1 MVTVKSN
8 IQVTRT
14 SHSRLSEVDFN
25 NIPFGRIFA
34 DHMLVADYNE
44 GKWSEPKIVPYG
56 KIEVAPCITSLHYG
70 QAIFEGMK
78 AQRNENGEALL
89 FRPLDNHQRLNFSAD
104 RMCMPSIPEEL
115 FMEGLLELIRLDK
128 EWIPTTPGA
137 ALYIRPFMFA
147 TDEYVGIKASESY
160 KFMIFSS
167 PVGPYYP
174 EPVKLMVNTKYV
186 RAAKGG
192 TGEAKSAG
200 NYGASLKGAQ
210 EARAMGYH
218 NVMWL
223 DAHEQKFVEECGTM
237 NVFFIIDGVA
247 VTPNL
252 TGTILRGITRHSVIK
267 LLKDMGIKVQER
279 QISIDEVTEAFHA
292 GKLEEIFGT
301 GTAATVAHV
310 SHLWHDGEEM
320 VLPSIENR
328 SIGPVVLEQITN
340 IRTGQVP
347 DPYGWVVK
355 V

>member
-1 MVTVKSN
+1 MEMVKTK
-8 IQVTRT
+8 IQVTPT
-14 SHSRLSEVDFN
+14 SLSRLPEVDFN

-34 DHMLVADYNE
+34 DHMLVVDYHE
-44 GKWSEPKIVPYG
+44 GAWGEPKIVPYG

-70 QAIFEGMK
+70 QSIFEGMK
-78 AQRNENGEALL
+78 AQRNADGDALL

-104 RMCMPSIPEEL
+104 RMCMPAIPEDIFMDGLKEL
-115 FMEGLLELIRLDK
+115 VRLDID
-128 EWIPTTPGA
+128 WIPTTPGA

-147 TDEYVGIKASESY
+147 TDEYVGIKASENY
-160 KFMIFSS
+160 RFMIFSS

-174 EPVKLMVNTKYV
+174 EPVKLMVNKKYV
-186 RAAKGG
+186 RAAVGG

-218 NVMWL
+218 NVLWL
-223 DAHEQKFVEECGTM
+223 DAHDHRFVEECGTM

-252 TGTILRGITRHSVIK
+252 SGTILRGITRHSVIK
-267 LLKDMGIKVQER
+267 LLKNMDIKVQER
-279 QISIDEVTEAFHA
+279 PISIDEVTEAFQA
-292 GKLEEIFGT
+292 GKLDEIFGT

-310 SHLWHDGEEM
+310 SHLWHEGEEM
-320 VLPSIENR
+320 KLPDIESR
-328 SIGPVVLEQITN
+328 KIGPAVLEQITN